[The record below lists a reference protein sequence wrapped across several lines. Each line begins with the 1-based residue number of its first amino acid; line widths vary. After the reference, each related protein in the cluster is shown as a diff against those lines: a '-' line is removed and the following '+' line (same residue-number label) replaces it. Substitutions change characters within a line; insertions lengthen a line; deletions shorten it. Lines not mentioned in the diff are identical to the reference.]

1 MAHGPS
7 PSRVLSN
14 IAPSRLVEGF
24 RYRPSDALLKVLY
37 EWTQKKSR
45 IVSNE
50 FLHNA
55 RGAYRDDAFEG
66 DKSWSR
72 TVASMDELKALS
84 LTPKDGWRLIVF
96 GFIIWT
102 IGATLEGASA
112 LAILVVPLVLAL
124 WVRVALAVDR
134 WVRNGNSSMQ

>member
-1 MAHGPS
+1 M
-7 PSRVLSN
+7 
-14 IAPSRLVEGF
+14 
-24 RYRPSDALLKVLY
+24 LKVLY

-72 TVASMDELKALS
+72 TVASMDELKALN
-84 LTPKDGWRLIVF
+84 LTPKEGWRLVVF

-102 IGATLEGASA
+102 IGAALEGASA

-134 WVRNGNSSMQ
+134 WVRNGIDQSV

>member
-1 MAHGPS
+1 MNGH
-7 PSRVLSN
+7 
-14 IAPSRLVEGF
+14 
-24 RYRPSDALLKVLY
+24 K
-37 EWTQKKSR
+37 KKSR

-72 TVASMDELKALS
+72 TVASMDELNALS
-84 LTPKDGWRLIVF
+84 LTSKEAWRLILF

-102 IGATLEGASA
+102 IGAALEGASA
-112 LAILVVPLVLAL
+112 LPILVVPLVSVL
-124 WVRVALAVDR
+124 WACLALAVDR

>member
-1 MAHGPS
+1 
-7 PSRVLSN
+7 
-14 IAPSRLVEGF
+14 
-24 RYRPSDALLKVLY
+24 LLKVLY

-45 IVSNE
+45 IVSTE
-50 FLHNA
+50 RLHNA
-55 RGAYRDDAFEG
+55 RGAYRDNAFEG
-66 DKSWSR
+66 DKSRSR

-84 LTPKDGWRLIVF
+84 LTPKEGWRLIVF
-96 GFIIWT
+96 GLIIWT

-134 WVRNGNSSMQ
+134 WVRNGIDQSV

>member
-1 MAHGPS
+1 
-7 PSRVLSN
+7 
-14 IAPSRLVEGF
+14 
-24 RYRPSDALLKVLY
+24 
-37 EWTQKKSR
+37 
-45 IVSNE
+45 
-50 FLHNA
+50 
-55 RGAYRDDAFEG
+55 
-66 DKSWSR
+66 
-72 TVASMDELKALS
+72 MDELKALS

-134 WVRNGNSSMQ
+134 WVRNGIDQSV